1 MEEILKT
8 HIIIKDEMVDGVK
21 VVYVEKKNVNPLKKY
36 YDSHKEEISKQ
47 KSEKFKERYY
57 NDEEYREKVKAQRR
71 ENYLKNKLKVKNAVD
86 IKEYNV

>member
-21 VVYVEKKNVNPLKKY
+21 VVYVEKKNSNPLKKY

-47 KSEKFKERYY
+47 KSEKFKERYH
-57 NDEEYREKVKAQRR
+57 NDEDFREKMKAQRR

-86 IKEYNV
+86 IKE

>member
-8 HIIIKDEMVDGVK
+8 HNIIKTELVDGVK

-47 KSEKFKERYY
+47 KSEKFKERYQ
-57 NDEEYREKVKAQRR
+57 NDEEYRNKVKERSK
-71 ENYLKNKLKVKNAVD
+71 ENYLKRKLQNKVVLK
-86 IKEYNV
+86 E

>member
-8 HIIIKDEMVDGVK
+8 HIIIKTELVDGIK
-21 VVYVEKKNVNPLKKY
+21 VVYVEKINVNPLKKY

-86 IKEYNV
+86 IKE

>member
-8 HIIIKDEMVDGVK
+8 HIIIKTELVDGVK

-57 NDEEYREKVKAQRR
+57 NDEAYREKMKAQRR
-71 ENYLKNKLKVKNAVD
+71 ENYLKNKIRNPFGSL
-86 IKEYNV
+86 